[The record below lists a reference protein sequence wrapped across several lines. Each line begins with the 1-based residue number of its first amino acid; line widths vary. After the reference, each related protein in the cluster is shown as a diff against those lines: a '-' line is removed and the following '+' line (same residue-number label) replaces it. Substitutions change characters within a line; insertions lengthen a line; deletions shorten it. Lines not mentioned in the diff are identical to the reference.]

1 MKRPRRWAQPG
12 WWLAPD
18 ALAHASPIL
27 VDALAAAGLDLDRM
41 LDTAGEEQ
49 AGMLGVLRVH
59 PLRREGGSIQLM
71 DAAGVLRRCDIQRRG
86 DCLEVSLSLGAKA
99 FVTTDRDRAEL
110 AIAMTMPETLRIAAK
125 GRPLRGIV
133 DHPLLRRA
141 AYRVRRVR
149 DFIRLGVVVISFD
162 APMTAVDPGVAERL
176 DPRTHES

>member
-1 MKRPRRWAQPG
+1 MKKPRRWGQPG

-59 PLRREGGSIQLM
+59 PLRREGGSVQMM
-71 DAAGVLRRCDIQRRG
+71 DTAGVLRRCEIQRRG

-99 FVTTDRDRAEL
+99 FVTTNRDRAEL
-110 AIAMTMPETLRIAAK
+110 AIAMTIPETLRIAAK
-125 GRPLRGIV
+125 GRPLRGII
-133 DHPLLRRA
+133 DHPLLRRD

-149 DFIRLGVVVISFD
+149 DFSRLGVVVIGFD
-162 APMTAVDPGVAERL
+162 TPMTTVDAAIAERL
-176 DPRTHES
+176 DPRVHEA